1 MMRLSESIRKDVL
14 KVGVGSIVNR
24 FKMRKR
30 RDTLFFED
38 IIASYFEMCE
48 EAGYF
53 NEMKAIAQQWMS
65 GVMKQALPA
74 ALKMLSPVFIMNN
87 VMRNVWINL
96 GMMEDI
102 RVSRRDNIVMI
113 KTRNEF
119 VTRVIGVNAFAIGS
133 YKGVLNV
140 FSGLHVEFIG
150 CSEAKRLCTY
160 LFRLDDK
167 PYCCE
172 FKEKELYNRLN
183 HFSGRGGFSLRRA
196 LEMNVLQLGENNRLY
211 FRGKSVIFQEQT
223 MFHIIGNSGILL
235 SEVPRISYDYFS
247 DVVQTESDDAEKLV
261 LLKTLLQMMGWGEVS
276 FRREDKCILM
286 EINNPPYGLQL
297 EKDNWEFLI
306 RTVLGYLWLID
317 DGFRVGDVT
326 VAYKCLRVNYCTWF
340 KKCGKPTSLDL

>member
-1 MMRLSESIRKDVL
+1 MMRLSESIRRGVL
-14 KVGVGSIVNR
+14 AVGVGSIVNR

-30 RDTLFFED
+30 RDTLFFEG
-38 IIASYFEMCE
+38 IIARYFEICE
-48 EAGYF
+48 GAGYF
-53 NEMKAIAQQWMS
+53 NEMEAIAQQWMNCVIKQ
-65 GVMKQALPA
+65 VMPS
-74 ALKMLSPVFIMNN
+74 ALKVLSPVFVMNN
-87 VMRNVWINL
+87 VMRNVWVNL

-102 RVSRRDNIVMI
+102 RVSKRADII
-113 KTRNEF
+113 TLKTRNEF

-140 FSGLHVEFIG
+140 LFGSHIEFIG
-150 CSEAKRLCTY
+150 CSKVEGLCTY
-160 LFRLDDK
+160 LFRLEDK

-196 LEMNVLQLGENNRLY
+196 LEMDVLQLGENNRLY

-223 MFHIIGNSGILL
+223 MFHIIGNYGILL

-247 DVVQTESDDAEKLV
+247 DVVQKESDGDEKLV
-261 LLKTLLQMMGWGEVS
+261 LLKTILQMMGWGEVS
-276 FRREDKCILM
+276 FRREDKGVLM

-297 EKDNWEFLI
+297 EEDNWEFLI

-317 DGFRVGDVT
+317 KGFRVKEVSVG
-326 VAYKCLRVNYCTWF
+326 YKCLNVNY
-340 KKCGKPTSLDL
+340 SR